1 MFIER
6 KFPNT
11 RLRRLRRNTN
21 LIDLVSET
29 NLSSNDLIQPI
40 FIKENFDGSEPIDS
54 MPNIFRHG
62 IDNAIKEIEDIK
74 KSGINSIAVFPVI
87 DSINKDSKGSQAV
100 DSNNFISNSIKI
112 IKKQFPDIV
121 LIADVALDP
130 YTDHGHDGVVI
141 NDEVDNDET
150 IKILID
156 QSLILA
162 GAGADIIAPS
172 DMMDGR
178 IGLIR
183 RALEDNDYKDTILLS
198 YAAKYN
204 SKFYGPFR
212 DAVGSSSNLGKSSKS
227 SYQMSAKN
235 KEEAL
240 HEVAM
245 DINEGADIVMIKPAM
260 PYLDIIH
267 AVKENFRIPTFA
279 YQVSGE
285 YSMLKHAIN
294 EGWLDTEVMLESII
308 SIKRAGADAILSYA
322 AKEIS
327 KEMKKIWV
335 ML

>member
-100 DSNNFISNSIKI
+100 DANNFISNSINT
-112 IKKQFPDIV
+112 IKKKFPDII

-130 YTDHGHDGVVI
+130 YTDHGHDGVII
-141 NDEVDNDET
+141 NDQVDNDET

-162 GAGADIIAPS
+162 SAGADMIAPS

-183 RALEDNDYKDTILLS
+183 KALEDNNYKDTILLS

-227 SYQMSAKN
+227 SYQMSLKN

-267 AVKENFRIPTFA
+267 AIKENFKIPTFA

-285 YSMLKHAIN
+285 YSMLKLAIN
-294 EGWLDTEVMLESII
+294 EGWLDSDVMLESLI

-327 KEMKKIWV
+327 KEMQNI
-335 ML
+335 

>member
-40 FIKENFDGSEPIDS
+40 FIKENFDGTEPIDS

-100 DSNNFISNSIKI
+100 DANNFISNSINT
-112 IKKQFPDIV
+112 IKKKFPDII

-130 YTDHGHDGVVI
+130 YTDHGHDGVII
-141 NDEVDNDET
+141 NDQVDNDET

-162 GAGADIIAPS
+162 SAGADMIAPS

-183 RALEDNDYKDTILLS
+183 KALEDNNYKDTILLS

-227 SYQMSAKN
+227 SYQMSLKN

-267 AVKENFRIPTFA
+267 AIKENFKIPTFA

-285 YSMLKHAIN
+285 YSMLKLAIN
-294 EGWLDTEVMLESII
+294 EGWLDSDVMLESLI

-327 KEMKKIWV
+327 KEMQNIWV

>member
-40 FIKENFDGSEPIDS
+40 FIKENFDGTEPIDS

-100 DSNNFISNSIKI
+100 DANNFISNSINT
-112 IKKQFPDIV
+112 IKKQFPDII

-130 YTDHGHDGVVI
+130 YTDHGHDGVII
-141 NDEVDNDET
+141 NDQVDNDET

-162 GAGADIIAPS
+162 SAGADMIAPS

-183 RALEDNDYKDTILLS
+183 KALEDNNYKDTILLS

-227 SYQMSAKN
+227 SYQMSLKN

-267 AVKENFRIPTFA
+267 AIKENFKIPTFA

-285 YSMLKHAIN
+285 YSMLKLAIN
-294 EGWLDTEVMLESII
+294 EGWLDSDVMLESLI

-327 KEMKKIWV
+327 KEMQKIWV